1 MWNKKEDDELIKIVN
16 KYGTKHWNQIAAI
29 LNENLMEQEALQ
41 DDTDQ
46 LQLNRIE
53 RNGKQCRERWVNFL
67 NPEIK
72 KEPFSVEEDI
82 FILQKKLE
90 IGNKWAEIIK

>member
-1 MWNKKEDDELIKIVN
+1 
-16 KYGTKHWNQIAAI
+16 
-29 LNENLMEQEALQ
+29 MEQEALDQ
-41 DDTDQ
+41 DTDQ

-72 KEPFSVEEDI
+72 KEPFSLEEDI